1 MIKPWKLFLESIQ
14 PTNEDLD
21 NVLDLFIEIEDL
33 KHSYFQIRG
42 ADEKRYQ
49 KVHKVEGKITKMNNI
64 LIDIHCDYQYAPGTT
79 EKIKEEVLPR
89 IKDSGYKVVSI
100 KTTDSLE
107 RVYKMLPVSGKDYL
121 SLVSDPIKIVSVLIK
136 KM

>member
-1 MIKPWKLFLESIQ
+1 MH
-14 PTNEDLD
+14 
-21 NVLDLFIEIEDL
+21 LFIEIEDL

-42 ADEKRYQ
+42 ADGKRYH

-64 LIDIHCDYQYAPGTT
+64 LIDIHCDYIYEWAVK
-79 EKIKEEVLPR
+79 EKMKEEVLPR

-107 RVYKMLPVSGKDYL
+107 RVYKMLPVSGRDYL
-121 SLVSDPIKIVSVLIK
+121 HPSSDPIKIVSVLIK
-136 KM
+136 KV

>member
-1 MIKPWKLFLESIQ
+1 MIKPWNLFLESIQ
-14 PTNEDLD
+14 LTNEDLD
-21 NVLDLFIEIEDL
+21 NVLHLFIEIEDL

-42 ADEKRYQ
+42 ADGKRYQ

-64 LIDIHCDYQYAPGTT
+64 LIDIHCDYQYEWAVKK
-79 EKIKEEVLPR
+79 EIKDEVLPR

-100 KTTDSLE
+100 KTTDSVE
-107 RVYKMLPVSGKDYL
+107 RVYKMLPVSGRDYL
-121 SLVSDPIKIVSVLIK
+121 SPASDPIKIVSVLIK